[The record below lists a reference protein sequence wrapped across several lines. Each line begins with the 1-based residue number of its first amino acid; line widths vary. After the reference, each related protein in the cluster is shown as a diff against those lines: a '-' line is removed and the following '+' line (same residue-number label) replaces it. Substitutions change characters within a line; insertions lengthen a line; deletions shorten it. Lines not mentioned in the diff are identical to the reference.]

1 MEQPVIKEGTLA
13 LIDTFAYLFRSYYMS
28 AKNKPLTNDK
38 GFPTGLLTGLVGMV
52 KKFYKDRKNMPFIVF
67 ALESQTKTKRAEK
80 LGEYKQNRKDA
91 PKEMLLQI
99 PIALEWLQKM
109 GFTCVEV
116 NGFEADDVIASLA
129 TLSPYKT
136 RIYSKDKDFNQLL
149 SDKIALFDGKTEF
162 LAKDCVEKYGILPSQ
177 FTDYQGIVGDSSDNY
192 KGVKGIGSK
201 NAKELLQQLGSLE
214 KIYENLDL
222 AKNLLSPKMYQ
233 ALIQDKGSAFL
244 SKELAT
250 LERGC
255 IKEFDFLSCAF
266 PSENPLLKIKDELK
280 EYGFISTL
288 RDLENSPTPLI
299 LENTPLLD
307 SMPILENAPILDSVP
322 ILENAPILDSVPASD
337 NAPKKSRMIVLES
350 AAPLNAFLEKLKN
363 PNARVF
369 MRLVLNKEKKVL
381 ALAFLLQDQGYFL
394 PLEEAL
400 FSPFSLEFLENA
412 FSQMLQHAQIV
423 GHDLKPLLS
432 FLKAKYQ
439 VPLENIRIQDT
450 QILAFLKN
458 PEKVGFDEVLR
469 EYLKEELI
477 PHEKIKDFKAKAEKS
492 EQLNTELNALK
503 RLCEYFETG
512 GLEEGLLTLAR
523 DIETPFVK
531 VLMDMEFQGF
541 KIDAPYFKRLEQE
554 FKDELKVLER
564 QILDLIGVDFNL
576 NSPKQLGEVLYEKLG
591 LPKNKSHSTD
601 EKNLL
606 KILDKHP
613 SIALILEYR
622 ELNKLFNT
630 YTTPLLRL
638 KDKDDKIHTTFIQTG
653 TATGR
658 LSSHSPNLQNIPVR
672 SPKGLLIRKGFIASS
687 KEYCLLGVDY
697 SQIELRLLAHFSQDK
712 DLMEAFLK
720 GRDIHLETSKALFGG
735 DLAKEKRSIAKS
747 INFGL
752 VYGMG
757 SKKLSET
764 LNIPLNEA
772 KSYIEAYFK
781 RFPSIKDYLNRM
793 KEEILKTSK
802 AFTLLGR
809 YRVFDFTGANDY
821 VKGNYLREGV
831 NAIFQGSAS
840 DLLKLGMLKVSERF
854 KNNPSVR
861 LLLQVH
867 DELIFE
873 IEEKNAPELQQE
885 IQRILND
892 EVYPLRVPLETSAFV
907 ANRWNE
913 LKG

>member
-1 MEQPVIKEGTLA
+1 MEEPVIKEGTLA

-52 KKFYKDRKNMPFIVF
+52 KKFYKDKKNMPFIVF

-109 GFTCVEV
+109 GFACVEV
-116 NGFEADDVIASLA
+116 SGFEADDVIASLA

-162 LAKDCVEKYGILPSQ
+162 LVKDCVEKYGILPSQ

-201 NAKELLQQLGSLE
+201 NAKELLQRLGSLE

-233 ALIQDKGSAFL
+233 ALIQDKESAFL

-255 IKEFDFLSCAF
+255 IKEFDFSSCAF

-299 LENTPLLD
+299 LDNTPLLD
-307 SMPILENAPILDSVP
+307 NT
-322 ILENAPILDSVPASD
+322 PASD
-337 NAPKKSRMIVLES
+337 NAPKKSRMIVLENTES
-350 AAPLNAFLEKLKN
+350 LSAFLEKLKKTK
-363 PNARVF
+363 ARIF
-369 MRLVLNKEKKVL
+369 MRLALDKEKKVL
-381 ALAFLLQDQGYFL
+381 ALAFLYEDQGYFL

-400 FSPFSLEFLENA
+400 FSPFSLEFLQNA
-412 FSQMLQHAQIV
+412 FFKMLQHAQII

-439 VPLENIRIQDT
+439 VSLENIRIQDT

-458 PEKVGFDEVLR
+458 PEKVGFDEVLKQ
-469 EYLKEELI
+469 YLKEELI
-477 PHEKIKDFKAKAEKS
+477 PHEKIKDFKTKSKAGKL
-492 EQLNTELNALK
+492 EQLDRELNALK
-503 RLCEYFETG
+503 RLCEYFEKG
-512 GLEEGLLTLAR
+512 GLEEGLLALAR
-523 DIETPFVK
+523 EVETPFMK
-531 VLMDMEFQGF
+531 VLMGMEFQGF

-554 FKDELKVLER
+554 FKNELHVLER

-576 NSPKQLGEVLYEKLG
+576 NSPKQLSEILYEKLE
-591 LPKNKSHSTD
+591 LPQNKSHSTD
-601 EKNLL
+601 EKSLL

-712 DLMEAFLK
+712 DLMDAFLK
-720 GRDIHLETSKALFGG
+720 GRDIHLETSKALFGE

-821 VKGNYLREGV
+821 IKGNYLREGV

-873 IEEKNAPELQQE
+873 IEEKNALELQQE

-892 EVYPLRVPLETSAFV
+892 EVYPLRVPLETSAFM
-907 ANRWNE
+907 AKRWNE

>member
-28 AKNKPLTNDK
+28 AKTKPLTNDK

-67 ALESQTKTKRAEK
+67 ALESQTKTKRVEK

-109 GFTCVEV
+109 GFVCVEV
-116 NGFEADDVIASLA
+116 SGFEADDVIASLA

-192 KGVKGIGSK
+192 KGIKGIGSK

-214 KIYENLDL
+214 KIYNHLDL

-233 ALIQDKGSAFL
+233 ALIHDKESAFL

-250 LERGC
+250 LEREC
-255 IKEFDFLSCAF
+255 IQEFDFLSCAF

-288 RDLENSPTPLI
+288 RDLENAPMPL
-299 LENTPLLD
+299 
-307 SMPILENAPILDSVP
+307 ILENAPIL
-322 ILENAPILDSVPASD
+322 ENASVLE
-337 NAPKKSRMIVLES
+337 NAPKKSSMIILENT
-350 AAPLNAFLEKLKN
+350 APLSAFLEKLKN

-369 MRLVLNKEKKVL
+369 MRLVLDKDKKIL

-400 FSPFSLEFLENA
+400 FSPFSLEFLQNA
-412 FSQMLQHAQIV
+412 FSQMLQHACII

-458 PEKVGFDEVLR
+458 PEKVGFDEVLK

-477 PHEKIKDFKAKAEKS
+477 PHEKIKDFKTKSKAEKL
-492 EQLNTELNALK
+492 EQLDMELNALK
-503 RLCEYFETG
+503 RLCEYFEKG
-512 GLEEGLLTLAR
+512 GLEEGLLILAR
-523 DIETPFVK
+523 DIETPFMK
-531 VLMDMEFQGF
+531 VLIGMEFQGF

-554 FKDELKVLER
+554 FKNELNILEH
-564 QILDLIGVDFNL
+564 QILDSIGVDFNL

-613 SIALILEYR
+613 SIPLILEYR

-720 GRDIHLETSKALFGG
+720 GRDIHLETSKALFGE

-764 LNIPLNEA
+764 LNIPLSEA

-781 RFPSIKDYLNRM
+781 RFPSIKDYLNGMR
-793 KEEILKTSK
+793 EEILKTSK

-809 YRVFDFTGANDY
+809 YRVFDFNGVNDY
-821 VKGNYLREGV
+821 IKGNYLREGV

-873 IEEKNAPELQQE
+873 IDEKNAPELQQE

-892 EVYPLRVPLETSAFV
+892 EVYPLRVPLETSAFI
-907 ANRWNE
+907 AKRWNE

>member
-28 AKNKPLTNDK
+28 AKTKPLTNDK

-52 KKFYKDRKNMPFIVF
+52 KKFYKDKKNMPFIVF

-99 PIALEWLQKM
+99 PIALEWLKKM
-109 GFTCVEV
+109 GFTCVEMS
-116 NGFEADDVIASLA
+116 GFEADDVIASLA

-162 LAKDCVEKYGILPSQ
+162 LVKDCVEKYGILPSQ

-192 KGVKGIGSK
+192 KGIKGIGSK

-233 ALIQDKGSAFL
+233 ALIQDKESAFL

-255 IKEFDFLSCAF
+255 IKEFDFSSCAF

-299 LENTPLLD
+299 V
-307 SMPILENAPILDSVP
+307 ENAPILD
-322 ILENAPILDSVPASD
+322 NAPTLDSTPILDNTPTLDS
-337 NAPKKSRMIVLES
+337 APKKSRMIVLES
-350 AAPLNAFLEKLKN
+350 AEPLSMFLEKLEN

-369 MRLVLNKEKKVL
+369 MRLVLDKEKKIL

-400 FSPFSLEFLENA
+400 FSPFSLEFLQNA
-412 FSQMLQHAQIV
+412 FSQMLQHACII

-439 VPLENIRIQDT
+439 VSLENIRIQDT

-458 PEKVGFDEVLR
+458 PEKVGFDEALK
-469 EYLKEELI
+469 EYLKEDLVS
-477 PHEKIKDFKAKAEKS
+477 HEKIKDFKTKSKAEKS
-492 EQLNTELNALK
+492 EQLNMELNALK
-503 RLCEYFETG
+503 RLCEYFEKG

-531 VLMDMEFQGF
+531 VLMGMEFQGF

-554 FKDELKVLER
+554 FKNELNVLER

-576 NSPKQLGEVLYEKLG
+576 NSPKQLGEILYDKLG

-613 SIALILEYR
+613 SIPLILEYR

-720 GRDIHLETSKALFGG
+720 GRDIHLETSKALFGE

-764 LNIPLNEA
+764 LNIPLSEA

-781 RFPSIKDYLNRM
+781 RFPSIKDYLNGMR
-793 KEEILKTSK
+793 EEILKTSK

-809 YRVFDFTGANDY
+809 YRVFDFNGVNDY
-821 VKGNYLREGV
+821 IKGNYLREGV

-873 IEEKNAPELQQE
+873 IEEKNAPELQRE

-892 EVYPLRVPLETSAFV
+892 EVYPLRVPLETSAFI
-907 ANRWNE
+907 AKRWNE

>member
-1 MEQPVIKEGTLA
+1 MEEPVIKEGTLA
-13 LIDTFAYLFRSYYMS
+13 LIDTFAYLFRSYYMG

-52 KKFYKDRKNMPFIVF
+52 KKFYKDKKNMPFIVF

-116 NGFEADDVIASLA
+116 SGFEADDVIASLA

-201 NAKELLQQLGSLE
+201 NAKELLQRLGSLE

-255 IKEFDFLSCAF
+255 IKEFDFSSCAF

-288 RDLENSPTPLI
+288 RDLENPPTPLI
-299 LENTPLLD
+299 LDNAPLLENT
-307 SMPILENAPILDSVP
+307 
-322 ILENAPILDSVPASD
+322 PASD
-337 NAPKKSRMIVLES
+337 NAPKKSRMIVLENTE
-350 AAPLNAFLEKLKN
+350 PLSAFLEKLKKT
-363 PNARVF
+363 NARIF
-369 MRLVLNKEKKVL
+369 MRLVLDKEKKVL
-381 ALAFLLQDQGYFL
+381 ALAFLYEDQGYFL

-400 FSPFSLEFLENA
+400 FSPFSLEFLQNA
-412 FSQMLQHAQIV
+412 FFKMLQHAQII

-439 VPLENIRIQDT
+439 VSLENIRIQDT

-458 PEKVGFDEVLR
+458 PEKVGFDEVLKQ
-469 EYLKEELI
+469 YLKEEWI
-477 PHEKIKDFKAKAEKS
+477 PHEKIKDFKTKSKAGKL
-492 EQLNTELNALK
+492 EQLDRELNALK
-503 RLCEYFETG
+503 RLCEYFEKG
-512 GLEEGLLTLAR
+512 GLEEGLLALAR
-523 DIETPFVK
+523 EVETPFVK
-531 VLMDMEFQGF
+531 VLMGMEFQGF

-554 FKDELKVLER
+554 FKNELHVLER
-564 QILDLIGVDFNL
+564 QILELIGVDFNL
-576 NSPKQLGEVLYEKLG
+576 NSPKQLSEILYEKLE
-591 LPKNKSHSTD
+591 LPKNKSRSTD
-601 EKNLL
+601 EKSLL

-712 DLMEAFLK
+712 DLMDAFLK
-720 GRDIHLETSKALFGG
+720 GRDIHLETSKALFGE

-821 VKGNYLREGV
+821 IKGNYLREGV

-873 IEEKNAPELQQE
+873 IEEKNALELQQE

-892 EVYPLRVPLETSAFV
+892 EVYPLRVPLETSAFI
-907 ANRWNE
+907 AKRWNE

>member
-1 MEQPVIKEGTLA
+1 MEQPVIKERTLA

-52 KKFYKDRKNMPFIVF
+52 KKFYKDKKNMPFIVF
-67 ALESQTKTKRAEK
+67 ALESQTKTKRSEK

-91 PKEMLLQI
+91 PREMLLQI

-109 GFTCVEV
+109 GFTCVGV
-116 NGFEADDVIASLA
+116 GGFEADDVIASLA

-162 LAKDCVEKYGILPSQ
+162 LAKDCVKKYGILPSQ

-233 ALIQDKGSAFL
+233 ALIQDKESAFL

-255 IKEFDFLSCAF
+255 IQEFDFLSCAF

-299 LENTPLLD
+299 SENTPVLD
-307 SMPILENAPILDSVP
+307 NTPIL
-322 ILENAPILDSVPASD
+322 D
-337 NAPKKSRMIVLES
+337 NAPKKSRLIVLENT
-350 AAPLNAFLEKLKN
+350 APLSAFLERLKN
-363 PNARVF
+363 SDARIFV
-369 MRLVLNKEKKVL
+369 RLVLDKEKKVL
-381 ALAFLLQDQGYFL
+381 ALAFLYEDQGYFL
-394 PLEEAL
+394 PLEEML
-400 FSPFSLEFLENA
+400 FSPFSSEFLQNA
-412 FSQMLQHAQIV
+412 FSQMLQHACII

-439 VPLENIRIQDT
+439 VSLENIRIQDT

-458 PEKVGFDEVLR
+458 PEKVGFDEVLK

-477 PHEKIKDFKAKAEKS
+477 PHEKIKDFKTKSKAGKS
-492 EQLNTELNALK
+492 EQLDRELNALK
-503 RLCEYFETG
+503 RLCEYFEKG
-512 GLEEGLLTLAR
+512 GLEEGLLILAR
-523 DIETPFVK
+523 EIETPFVK
-531 VLMDMEFQGF
+531 VLIDMEFQGF

-554 FKDELKVLER
+554 FKNELHVLER

-576 NSPKQLGEVLYEKLG
+576 NSPKQLSEILYEKLE

-601 EKNLL
+601 EKSLL

-687 KEYCLLGVDY
+687 EEYCLLGVDY

-712 DLMEAFLK
+712 GLMDAFLNAQ
-720 GRDIHLETSKALFGG
+720 DIHLETSKALFGEE
-735 DLAKEKRSIAKS
+735 LAKEKRSIAKS

-781 RFPSIKDYLNRM
+781 RFPSIKDYLNSMR
-793 KEEILKTSK
+793 EEILKTSK

-809 YRVFDFTGANDY
+809 YRVFDFTGVNDY

-873 IEEKNAPELQQE
+873 IEEKNALELQRE

-892 EVYPLRVPLETSAFV
+892 EVYPLRVPLETSAFI
-907 ANRWNE
+907 AKRWNE

>member
-1 MEQPVIKEGTLA
+1 MEQPITKEGTLA

-28 AKNKPLTNDK
+28 AKTKPLTNDK

-52 KKFYKDRKNMPFIVF
+52 KKFYKDKKNMPFIVF

-109 GFTCVEV
+109 GFTCVEIS
-116 NGFEADDVIASLA
+116 GFEADDVIASLA

-192 KGVKGIGSK
+192 KGIKGIGSK

-233 ALIQDKGSAFL
+233 ALIQDKESAFL

-255 IKEFDFLSCAF
+255 IKEFDFSSCAF

-299 LENTPLLD
+299 VENTPILDNAPTLD
-307 SMPILENAPILDSVP
+307 SAPALE
-322 ILENAPILDSVPASD
+322 
-337 NAPKKSRMIVLES
+337 NAPKKSRMIVLENTV
-350 AAPLNAFLEKLKN
+350 PLSAFLEKLKN

-369 MRLVLNKEKKVL
+369 MRLVLDKDKKIL

-400 FSPFSLEFLENA
+400 FSPFSLEFLQNA
-412 FSQMLQHAQIV
+412 FSQILQHACII

-439 VPLENIRIQDT
+439 VSLENIHIQDT

-458 PEKVGFDEVLR
+458 PEKVGFDEVLK
-469 EYLKEELI
+469 EYLKEDLI
-477 PHEKIKDFKAKAEKS
+477 PHEKIKDFKTKAEKL

-503 RLCEYFETG
+503 RLCEYFEKG

-523 DIETPFVK
+523 DIETPFMK
-531 VLMDMEFQGF
+531 VLMGMEFQGF

-554 FKDELKVLER
+554 FKNELNVLER

-576 NSPKQLGEVLYEKLG
+576 NSPKQLSEVLYEKLG

-613 SIALILEYR
+613 SIPLILEYR

-764 LNIPLNEA
+764 LNIPLSEA

-781 RFPSIKDYLNRM
+781 RFPSIKDYLNGMR
-793 KEEILKTSK
+793 EEILKTSK

-809 YRVFDFTGANDY
+809 YRVFDFNGVNDY

-892 EVYPLRVPLETSAFV
+892 EVYPLRVPLETSAFI
-907 ANRWNE
+907 AKRWNE

>member
-1 MEQPVIKEGTLA
+1 MEEPVIKEGTLA

-52 KKFYKDRKNMPFIVF
+52 KKFYKDKKNMPFIVF

-116 NGFEADDVIASLA
+116 SGFEADDVIASLA

-201 NAKELLQQLGSLE
+201 NAKELLQRLGSLE

-233 ALIQDKGSAFL
+233 ALIQDKESAFL

-250 LERGC
+250 LEREC
-255 IKEFDFLSCAF
+255 IKEFDFSSCAF

-307 SMPILENAPILDSVP
+307 NTLALDS
-322 ILENAPILDSVPASD
+322 
-337 NAPKKSRMIVLES
+337 APKKSCMIVLENT
-350 AAPLNAFLEKLKN
+350 APLSAFLERLKKT
-363 PNARVF
+363 NARIF
-369 MRLVLNKEKKVL
+369 ARLVLDKEKKVL
-381 ALAFLLQDQGYFL
+381 ALAFLLEDQGYFL
-394 PLEEAL
+394 SLEEAL
-400 FSPFSLEFLENA
+400 FSPFSLEFLQNA
-412 FSQMLQHAQIV
+412 FSHMLQHACII

-439 VPLENIRIQDT
+439 VSLENIRIQDT

-458 PEKVGFDEVLR
+458 PEKVGFDEVLK
-469 EYLKEELI
+469 EYLKEEWN
-477 PHEKIKDFKAKAEKS
+477 PHEKIKDFKTKSKAGKL
-492 EQLNTELNALK
+492 EQLDMELNALK
-503 RLCEYFETG
+503 RLCEYFEKG
-512 GLEEGLLTLAR
+512 GLEEGLLALAR
-523 DIETPFVK
+523 EVETPFMK
-531 VLMDMEFQGF
+531 VLMGMEFQGF

-554 FKDELKVLER
+554 FKNELHVLEC
-564 QILDLIGVDFNL
+564 QILELIGVDFNL
-576 NSPKQLGEVLYEKLG
+576 NSPKQLSEVLYEKLE

-601 EKNLL
+601 EKSLL

-712 DLMEAFLK
+712 DLIDAFLK
-720 GRDIHLETSKALFGG
+720 GRDIHLETSKALFGE

-821 VKGNYLREGV
+821 IKGNYLREGV

-873 IEEKNAPELQQE
+873 IEEKNALELQQE

-892 EVYPLRVPLETSAFV
+892 EVYPLRVPLETSAFM
-907 ANRWNE
+907 AKRWNE

>member
-1 MEQPVIKEGTLA
+1 MEEPVIKEGTLA

-116 NGFEADDVIASLA
+116 SGFEADDVIASLA

-201 NAKELLQQLGSLE
+201 NAKELLQRLGSLE

-255 IKEFDFLSCAF
+255 IKEFDFSSCAF

-288 RDLENSPTPLI
+288 RDLEDSPTPLI
-299 LENTPLLD
+299 LDNAPLLENTPLLD
-307 SMPILENAPILDSVP
+307 
-322 ILENAPILDSVPASD
+322 
-337 NAPKKSRMIVLES
+337 NAPKKSRLIVLENT
-350 AAPLNAFLEKLKN
+350 APLSAFLGKLKKT
-363 PNARVF
+363 NARIF
-369 MRLVLNKEKKVL
+369 MRLVLDKEKKVL
-381 ALAFLLQDQGYFL
+381 ALAFLLEDQGYFL

-400 FSPFSLEFLENA
+400 FSPFSLEFLQNA
-412 FSQMLQHAQIV
+412 FFKMLQHAQII

-439 VPLENIRIQDT
+439 VSLENIRIQDT

-458 PEKVGFDEVLR
+458 PEKVGFDEVLKQ
-469 EYLKEELI
+469 YLKEEWI
-477 PHEKIKDFKAKAEKS
+477 PHEKIKDFKTKSKAGKL
-492 EQLNTELNALK
+492 EQLDRELNALK
-503 RLCEYFETG
+503 RLCEYFEKG
-512 GLEEGLLTLAR
+512 GLEEGLLALAR
-523 DIETPFVK
+523 EVETPFMK
-531 VLMDMEFQGF
+531 VLMGMEFQGF
-541 KIDAPYFKRLEQE
+541 KIDAPYFKQLEQE
-554 FKDELKVLER
+554 FKNELHVLER
-564 QILDLIGVDFNL
+564 QILELIGADFNL
-576 NSPKQLGEVLYEKLG
+576 NSPKQLSEILYEKLE

-601 EKNLL
+601 EKSLL

-712 DLMEAFLK
+712 DLIDAFLK
-720 GRDIHLETSKALFGG
+720 GRDIHLETSKALFGE

-821 VKGNYLREGV
+821 IKGNYLREGV

-854 KNNPSVR
+854 KNNLSVR

-873 IEEKNAPELQQE
+873 IEEKNALELQQE

-892 EVYPLRVPLETSAFV
+892 EVYPLRVPLETSAFM
-907 ANRWNE
+907 AKRWNE

>member
-1 MEQPVIKEGTLA
+1 MEQPVIREGTLA

-28 AKNKPLTNDK
+28 TKNKPLTNDK

-52 KKFYKDRKNMPFIVF
+52 KKFYKDKKNMPFIVF

-116 NGFEADDVIASLA
+116 SGFEADDVIASLA

-201 NAKELLQQLGSLE
+201 NAKELLQRLGSLE

-233 ALIQDKGSAFL
+233 ALIQDKESAFL

-250 LERGC
+250 LEREC

-299 LENTPLLD
+299 LDNTPALENT
-307 SMPILENAPILDSVP
+307 
-322 ILENAPILDSVPASD
+322 PASD
-337 NAPKKSRMIVLES
+337 NAPKKSRMIVLENTE
-350 AAPLNAFLEKLKN
+350 PLSAFLEKLKKT
-363 PNARVF
+363 NARIF
-369 MRLVLNKEKKVL
+369 ARLVLDKEKKVL
-381 ALAFLLQDQGYFL
+381 ALAFLLEDQGYFL

-400 FSPFSLEFLENA
+400 FSPFSLEFLQNA
-412 FSQMLQHAQIV
+412 FFKMLQHACII

-439 VPLENIRIQDT
+439 VSLENIRIQDT

-458 PEKVGFDEVLR
+458 PEKVGFDEVLKA
-469 EYLKEELI
+469 YLKEEWI
-477 PHEKIKDFKAKAEKS
+477 PHEKIKDFKTKSKAGKL
-492 EQLNTELNALK
+492 EQLDMELNALK
-503 RLCEYFETG
+503 RLCEYFEKG
-512 GLEEGLLTLAR
+512 GLEEGLLALAR
-523 DIETPFVK
+523 EVEVPFVK
-531 VLMDMEFQGF
+531 VLMGMEFQGF

-554 FKDELKVLER
+554 FKNELHVLER
-564 QILDLIGVDFNL
+564 QILDLIGADFNL
-576 NSPKQLGEVLYEKLG
+576 NSPKQLSEILYEKLG
-591 LPKNKSHSTD
+591 LPQNKSHSTD
-601 EKNLL
+601 EKSLL

-712 DLMEAFLK
+712 DLMDAFLK

-735 DLAKEKRSIAKS
+735 DLDKEKRSIAKS

-821 VKGNYLREGV
+821 IKGNYLREGV
-831 NAIFQGSAS
+831 NAIFQGSVS

-873 IEEKNAPELQQE
+873 IEEKNALELQQE

-892 EVYPLRVPLETSAFV
+892 EVYPLRVPLETSAFI
-907 ANRWNE
+907 AKRWNE

>member
-1 MEQPVIKEGTLA
+1 MEEPVIKEGTLA

-52 KKFYKDRKNMPFIVF
+52 KKFYKDKKNMPFIVF

-116 NGFEADDVIASLA
+116 SGFEADDVIASLA

-162 LAKDCVEKYGILPSQ
+162 LAKDCVKKYGILPSQ

-201 NAKELLQQLGSLE
+201 NAKELLQRLGSLE

-255 IKEFDFLSCAF
+255 IKEFDFSSCTF

-307 SMPILENAPILDSVP
+307 NTPALE
-322 ILENAPILDSVPASD
+322 
-337 NAPKKSRMIVLES
+337 NAPKKSRMIVLENPE
-350 AAPLNAFLEKLKN
+350 PLSAFLEKLKKT
-363 PNARVF
+363 NARIF
-369 MRLVLNKEKKVL
+369 MRLVLDKEKKVL
-381 ALAFLLQDQGYFL
+381 ALAFLYEDQGYFL

-400 FSPFSLEFLENA
+400 FSPFSLEFLQNA
-412 FSQMLQHAQIV
+412 FFKMLQHAQII

-439 VPLENIRIQDT
+439 VSLENIRIQDT

-458 PEKVGFDEVLR
+458 PEKVGFDEILK

-477 PHEKIKDFKAKAEKS
+477 PHEKIKDFKTKSKAGKL
-492 EQLNTELNALK
+492 EQLDMELNALK
-503 RLCEYFETG
+503 RLCEYFEKG
-512 GLEEGLLTLAR
+512 GLEEGLLALAR
-523 DIETPFVK
+523 EVETPFMK
-531 VLMDMEFQGF
+531 VLMGMEFQGF

-554 FKDELKVLER
+554 FKNELHVLER
-564 QILDLIGVDFNL
+564 QILELIGVDFNL
-576 NSPKQLGEVLYEKLG
+576 NSPKQLSEILYEKLE

-601 EKNLL
+601 EKSLL

-672 SPKGLLIRKGFIASS
+672 SPKGLLIRKGFISSS

-712 DLMEAFLK
+712 DLMDAFLK
-720 GRDIHLETSKALFGG
+720 GRDIHLETSKALFGE

-821 VKGNYLREGV
+821 IKGNYLREGV

-873 IEEKNAPELQQE
+873 IEEKNALELQQE

-892 EVYPLRVPLETSAFV
+892 EVYPLRVPLETSAFI
-907 ANRWNE
+907 AKRWNE

>member
-1 MEQPVIKEGTLA
+1 MEQPVIREGTLA

-52 KKFYKDRKNMPFIVF
+52 KKFYKDKKNMPFIVF

-109 GFTCVEV
+109 GFVCVEV
-116 NGFEADDVIASLA
+116 SGFEADDVIASLA

-222 AKNLLSPKMYQ
+222 AKNLLSSKMYQ
-233 ALIQDKGSAFL
+233 ALIQDKESAFL

-255 IKEFDFLSCAF
+255 IKEFDFSSCAF

-299 LENTPLLD
+299 LDNTPLL
-307 SMPILENAPILDSVP
+307 ENT
-322 ILENAPILDSVPASD
+322 PASE
-337 NAPKKSRMIVLES
+337 NAPKKSRLIVLENTES
-350 AAPLNAFLEKLKN
+350 LSAFLEKLEKT
-363 PNARVF
+363 NARIF
-369 MRLVLNKEKKVL
+369 MRLVLDKEKKVL
-381 ALAFLLQDQGYFL
+381 ALAFLLEDQGYFL

-400 FSPFSLEFLENA
+400 FSPFSLEFLQNA
-412 FSQMLQHAQIV
+412 FSQMLQHAQII

-439 VPLENIRIQDT
+439 VSLENIRIQDT

-458 PEKVGFDEVLR
+458 PEKVGFDEVLK
-469 EYLKEELI
+469 EYLKEEWIL
-477 PHEKIKDFKAKAEKS
+477 HEKIKDFKTKSKAEKL
-492 EQLNTELNALK
+492 EQLDRELNALK
-503 RLCEYFETG
+503 RLCEYFEKG
-512 GLEEGLLTLAR
+512 GLEEGLLALAR
-523 DIETPFVK
+523 EVETPFMK
-531 VLMDMEFQGF
+531 VLMGMEFQGF

-554 FKDELKVLER
+554 FKNELHVLER
-564 QILDLIGVDFNL
+564 QILDLIGADFNL
-576 NSPKQLGEVLYEKLG
+576 NSPKQLGEVLYEKLE

-613 SIALILEYR
+613 SIPLILEYR

-672 SPKGLLIRKGFIASS
+672 SPKGLLIRKGFISSS

-720 GRDIHLETSKALFGG
+720 GRDIHLETSKALFGE

-809 YRVFDFTGANDY
+809 YRVFDFTGVNDY

-873 IEEKNAPELQQE
+873 IEEKNALELQQE

-892 EVYPLRVPLETSAFV
+892 EVYPLRVPLETSAFM
-907 ANRWNE
+907 AKRWNE

>member
-1 MEQPVIKEGTLA
+1 MMEQPIVKEGTLA

-28 AKNKPLTNDK
+28 AKNKPLTNVK

-116 NGFEADDVIASLA
+116 NGFEADDIIASLA

-162 LAKDCVEKYGILPSQ
+162 LVKDCVEKYGILPSQ

-201 NAKELLQQLGSLE
+201 NAKELLQRLGSLE
-214 KIYENLDL
+214 NIYENLDL
-222 AKNLLSPKMYQ
+222 VKNLLSPKMYQ
-233 ALIQDKGSAFL
+233 ALIHDKASAFL

-250 LERGC
+250 LQRGC

-299 LENTPLLD
+299 LD
-307 SMPILENAPILDSVP
+307 NAPALD
-322 ILENAPILDSVPASD
+322 NASALDNAPASD
-337 NAPKKSRMIVLES
+337 NAPTKSRMIVLES
-350 AAPLNAFLEKLKN
+350 AEPLSMFLEKLKN

-369 MRLVLNKEKKVL
+369 MRLVLDKEKKVL

-477 PHEKIKDFKAKAEKS
+477 PHEKIKDFKIKAEKLELLS
-492 EQLNTELNALK
+492 VELNALK
-503 RLCEYFETG
+503 RLCEYFEKG
-512 GLEEGLLTLAR
+512 GLEENLLALAR
-523 DIETPFVK
+523 EIETPFVK
-531 VLMDMEFQGF
+531 VLMGMEFQGF

-554 FKDELKVLER
+554 FKNELNILEC

-576 NSPKQLGEVLYEKLG
+576 NSPKQLGEILYEKLG

-764 LNIPLNEA
+764 LNIPLSEA

-809 YRVFDFTGANDY
+809 YRVFDFNGVNDY
-821 VKGNYLREGV
+821 IKGNYLREGV

>member
-1 MEQPVIKEGTLA
+1 MEEPVIKEGTLA
-13 LIDTFAYLFRSYYMS
+13 LIDTFAYLFRSYFMS

-80 LGEYKQNRKDA
+80 LGEYKKNRKDA

-109 GFTCVEV
+109 GFVCVEV
-116 NGFEADDVIASLA
+116 SGFEADDVIASLA

-201 NAKELLQQLGSLE
+201 NAKELLQRLGSLE

-222 AKNLLSPKMYQ
+222 AKNLLGPKMYQ

-255 IKEFDFLSCAF
+255 IKEFDFSSCAF

-299 LENTPLLD
+299 LDNTPLL
-307 SMPILENAPILDSVP
+307 ENA
-322 ILENAPILDSVPASD
+322 PASD
-337 NAPKKSRMIVLES
+337 NAPKKSRMIVLEDPV
-350 AAPLNAFLEKLKN
+350 PLSTFLEKLKN
-363 PNARVF
+363 SKARIF
-369 MRLVLNKEKKVL
+369 MRLVLDKEKKVL
-381 ALAFLLQDQGYFL
+381 VLAFLYEDQGYFL

-400 FSPFSLEFLENA
+400 FSPFSLEFLQNA
-412 FSQMLQHAQIV
+412 FFKMLQHAQII

-439 VPLENIRIQDT
+439 VSLENIRIQDT

-458 PEKVGFDEVLR
+458 PEKVGFDEVLKQ
-469 EYLKEELI
+469 YLKEEWI
-477 PHEKIKDFKAKAEKS
+477 PHEKIKDFKTKSKVEKL
-492 EQLNTELNALK
+492 EQLDRELHALK
-503 RLCEYFETG
+503 RLCEYFEKG
-512 GLEEGLLTLAR
+512 GLEEGLLALAR
-523 DIETPFVK
+523 EVETPFMK
-531 VLMDMEFQGF
+531 VLMGMEFQGF

-554 FKDELKVLER
+554 FKNELHVLER

-576 NSPKQLGEVLYEKLG
+576 NSPKQLSEILYEKLE
-591 LPKNKSHSTD
+591 LPQNKSHSTD

-712 DLMEAFLK
+712 DLMDAFLK
-720 GRDIHLETSKALFGG
+720 GRDIHLETSKALFGE

-781 RFPSIKDYLNRM
+781 QFPSIKDYLNRM

-809 YRVFDFTGANDY
+809 YRVFDFAGANDY
-821 VKGNYLREGV
+821 IKGNYLREGV

-892 EVYPLRVPLETSAFV
+892 EVYPLRVPLETSAFM
-907 ANRWNE
+907 AKRWNE

>member
-1 MEQPVIKEGTLA
+1 MEQPVVKEGTLA

-201 NAKELLQQLGSLE
+201 NAKELLQRLGSLE

-233 ALIQDKGSAFL
+233 ALIQDKESAFL

-288 RDLENSPTPLI
+288 RDLENSPKPLI
-299 LENTPLLD
+299 LDNTPT
-307 SMPILENAPILDSVP
+307 LENAP
-322 ILENAPILDSVPASD
+322 ASDNTPTLD
-337 NAPKKSRMIVLES
+337 NAPKKSRLIVFENTE
-350 AAPLNAFLEKLKN
+350 PLSAFLEKLKN
-363 PNARVF
+363 SNARIF
-369 MRLVLNKEKKVL
+369 MRLVLDKEKKVL
-381 ALAFLLQDQGYFL
+381 ALAFLYENQGYFL

-400 FSPFSLEFLENA
+400 FSPFSLEFLQNA

-439 VPLENIRIQDT
+439 VTLENIRIQDT

-458 PEKVGFDEVLR
+458 PEKVGFDEVLK

-477 PHEKIKDFKAKAEKS
+477 PHEKIKDFKTKAEKL
-492 EQLNTELNALK
+492 EQLDRELHALK
-503 RLCEYFETG
+503 RLCEYFEKG
-512 GLEEGLLTLAR
+512 GLEEGLLALAR
-523 DIETPFVK
+523 EVETPFVK
-531 VLMDMEFQGF
+531 VLIGMEFQGF
-541 KIDAPYFKRLEQE
+541 KIDAPYFKHLEQE
-554 FKDELKVLER
+554 FKNELHVLER
-564 QILDLIGVDFNL
+564 QILELIGVDFNL
-576 NSPKQLGEVLYEKLG
+576 NSPKQLSEILYEKLE
-591 LPKNKSHSTD
+591 LPKNKSRSTD

-809 YRVFDFTGANDY
+809 YRVFDFNGVNDY
-821 VKGNYLREGV
+821 IKGNYLREGV

-873 IEEKNAPELQQE
+873 IEEKNALELQQE

>member
-109 GFTCVEV
+109 GFTCVEIS
-116 NGFEADDVIASLA
+116 GFEADDVIASLA

-233 ALIQDKGSAFL
+233 ALIQDKASAFL

-255 IKEFDFLSCAF
+255 IKEFDFSSCAF
-266 PSENPLLKIKDELK
+266 PSENPLLRIKDELK

-299 LENTPLLD
+299 LD
-307 SMPILENAPILDSVP
+307 SASALENAPIL
-322 ILENAPILDSVPASD
+322 D

-350 AAPLNAFLEKLKN
+350 AALFSAFLEKLEKT
-363 PNARVF
+363 NARVF
-369 MRLVLNKEKKVL
+369 ARLVLNKEKKVL
-381 ALAFLLQDQGYFL
+381 ALAFLLEDQGYFL

-400 FSPFSLEFLENA
+400 FSPFSLEFLQNA
-412 FSQMLQHAQIV
+412 FSQMLQHAQII

-458 PEKVGFDEVLR
+458 PEKVGFDEVLK
-469 EYLKEELI
+469 EYLKEELV
-477 PHEKIKDFKAKAEKS
+477 PHEKIKDFKTKAEKLELLS
-492 EQLNTELNALK
+492 VELNALK
-503 RLCEYFETG
+503 RLCEYFEKG
-512 GLEEGLLTLAR
+512 GLEEGLLALAR
-523 DIETPFVK
+523 EVETPFMK
-531 VLMDMEFQGF
+531 VLMGMEFQGF

-554 FKDELKVLER
+554 FKNELHVLER

-576 NSPKQLGEVLYEKLG
+576 NSPKQLSEVLYEKLE

-658 LSSHSPNLQNIPVR
+658 LSSHLPNLQNIPVR

-720 GRDIHLETSKALFGG
+720 GRDIHLETSKALFGE

-764 LNIPLNEA
+764 LNISLNEA

>member
-1 MEQPVIKEGTLA
+1 
-13 LIDTFAYLFRSYYMS
+13 
-28 AKNKPLTNDK
+28 
-38 GFPTGLLTGLVGMV
+38 
-52 KKFYKDRKNMPFIVF
+52 MPFIVF

-109 GFTCVEV
+109 GFTCVEIS
-116 NGFEADDVIASLA
+116 GFEADDVIASLA

-136 RIYSKDKDFNQLL
+136 HIYSKDKDFNQLL

-192 KGVKGIGSK
+192 KGIKGIGSK
-201 NAKELLQQLGSLE
+201 NAKELLQRLGSLE

-222 AKNLLSPKMYQ
+222 VKNLLSPKMYQ
-233 ALIQDKGSAFL
+233 ALIHDKESAFL

-255 IKEFDFLSCAF
+255 IQEFDFLSCTF

-280 EYGFISTL
+280 EYGFTSTL

-299 LENTPLLD
+299 LD
-307 SMPILENAPILDSVP
+307 NAPILDSVP
-322 ILENAPILDSVPASD
+322 ILD
-337 NAPKKSRMIVLES
+337 NAPKKSCMIVLES
-350 AAPLNAFLEKLKN
+350 AVLLSAFLEKLEKT
-363 PNARVF
+363 NARVF
-369 MRLVLNKEKKVL
+369 VRLVLNKEKKVL

-400 FSPFSLEFLENA
+400 FSPFSLEFLQNA
-412 FSQMLQHAQIV
+412 FSQMLQHAQII

-439 VPLENIRIQDT
+439 VSLENIRIQDT

-458 PEKVGFDEVLR
+458 PEKVGFDEVLK
-469 EYLKEELI
+469 EYLKEELV
-477 PHEKIKDFKAKAEKS
+477 PHEKIKDFKTTSKAEKL
-492 EQLNTELNALK
+492 EQLDMELNALK
-503 RLCEYFETG
+503 RLCEYFEKG
-512 GLEEGLLTLAR
+512 GLEENLLALAR
-523 DIETPFVK
+523 DIETPFMK
-531 VLMDMEFQGF
+531 VLMGMEFQGF

-554 FKDELKVLER
+554 FKNELNVLER

-613 SIALILEYR
+613 SIPLILEYR

-809 YRVFDFTGANDY
+809 YRVFDFNGVNDY

-913 LKG
+913 LKR

>member
-109 GFTCVEV
+109 GFVCVEV
-116 NGFEADDVIASLA
+116 NGFEADDVIATLA

-201 NAKELLQQLGSLE
+201 NAKELLQRLGSLE

-299 LENTPLLD
+299 LDNAPLLD
-307 SMPILENAPILDSVP
+307 STPTL
-322 ILENAPILDSVPASD
+322 D
-337 NAPKKSRMIVLES
+337 NAPKKSHMIVLES
-350 AAPLNAFLEKLKN
+350 AAPLSAFLEKLKN
-363 PNARVF
+363 PNARIF
-369 MRLVLNKEKKVL
+369 ARLVLDKEKKVL
-381 ALAFLLQDQGYFL
+381 ALAFLYEDQGYFL

-400 FSPFSLEFLENA
+400 FSPFSVEFLQNA
-412 FSQMLQHAQIV
+412 FSQMLQHAQII

-458 PEKVGFDEVLR
+458 PEKVGFDEVLK

-477 PHEKIKDFKAKAEKS
+477 PHEKIKDFKTKAEKLELLS
-492 EQLNTELNALK
+492 VELNALK
-503 RLCEYFETG
+503 RLCEYFEKG
-512 GLEEGLLTLAR
+512 GLEENLLSLAKEV
-523 DIETPFVK
+523 ETPFVK
-531 VLMDMEFQGF
+531 VLMGMEFQGF

-554 FKDELKVLER
+554 FKNELHVLER
-564 QILDLIGVDFNL
+564 QILELIGVDFNL
-576 NSPKQLGEVLYEKLG
+576 NSPKQLGEILYEKLK
-591 LPKNKSHSTD
+591 LPQNKSRSTD
-601 EKNLL
+601 EKSLL

-873 IEEKNAPELQQE
+873 IEEKNALELQQE

-907 ANRWNE
+907 AKRWNE
-913 LKG
+913 LKD

>member
-1 MEQPVIKEGTLA
+1 MEEPVIKEGTLA

-52 KKFYKDRKNMPFIVF
+52 KKFYKDKKNMPFIVF
-67 ALESQTKTKRAEK
+67 ALESQIKTKRTEK

-116 NGFEADDVIASLA
+116 SGFEADDVIASLA

-214 KIYENLDL
+214 NIYENLDL

-233 ALIQDKGSAFL
+233 ALIQDKESAFL

-299 LENTPLLD
+299 LDNTPLLD
-307 SMPILENAPILDSVP
+307 NT
-322 ILENAPILDSVPASD
+322 PASE
-337 NAPKKSRMIVLES
+337 NAPKKSRMIVLENT
-350 AAPLNAFLEKLKN
+350 APLSAFLEKLKKT
-363 PNARVF
+363 NARIF
-369 MRLVLNKEKKVL
+369 MRLVLDKEKKVL

-400 FSPFSLEFLENA
+400 FSPFSSEFLQNA
-412 FSQMLQHAQIV
+412 FSQMLQHAQII

-439 VPLENIRIQDT
+439 VSLENIRIQDT

-469 EYLKEELI
+469 EYLKEDLI
-477 PHEKIKDFKAKAEKS
+477 PHEKIKDFKTKSKAGKL
-492 EQLNTELNALK
+492 EQLDRELNALK
-503 RLCEYFETG
+503 RLCEYFEKG
-512 GLEEGLLTLAR
+512 GLEENLLALAR
-523 DIETPFVK
+523 EVETPFVK
-531 VLMDMEFQGF
+531 VLMGMEFQGF

-554 FKDELKVLER
+554 FKNELHVLER

-576 NSPKQLGEVLYEKLG
+576 NSPKQLSEILYEKLE

-601 EKNLL
+601 EKSLL

-712 DLMEAFLK
+712 DLMDAFLK
-720 GRDIHLETSKALFGG
+720 GRDIHLETSKALFGE

-809 YRVFDFTGANDY
+809 YRVFDFTGVNDY
-821 VKGNYLREGV
+821 IKGNYLREGV

-873 IEEKNAPELQQE
+873 IEEKNALELQQE

-892 EVYPLRVPLETSAFV
+892 EVYPLRVPLETSAFM
-907 ANRWNE
+907 AKRWNE

>member
-1 MEQPVIKEGTLA
+1 MEKPVTKEGTLA

-192 KGVKGIGSK
+192 KGIKGIGSK
-201 NAKELLQQLGSLE
+201 NAKELLQRLGSLE

-299 LENTPLLD
+299 LDNTPA
-307 SMPILENAPILDSVP
+307 LENAS
-322 ILENAPILDSVPASD
+322 ASD
-337 NAPKKSRMIVLES
+337 NTPKKSRMIVLEN
-350 AAPLNAFLEKLKN
+350 AAPLSAFLEKLEKT
-363 PNARVF
+363 NARIF
-369 MRLVLNKEKKVL
+369 ARLVLNKEKKVL
-381 ALAFLLQDQGYFL
+381 ALAFLYEDQGYFL

-400 FSPFSLEFLENA
+400 FSPFSLEFLQNA
-412 FSQMLQHAQIV
+412 FSQMLQHAQII

-458 PEKVGFDEVLR
+458 PEKVGFDEVLK

-477 PHEKIKDFKAKAEKS
+477 PHEKIKDFKTKSKTEKL
-492 EQLNTELNALK
+492 EQLDMELNALK
-503 RLCEYFETG
+503 RLCEYFEKG
-512 GLEEGLLTLAR
+512 GLEEGLLALAR
-523 DIETPFVK
+523 EVETPFVK
-531 VLMDMEFQGF
+531 VLMGMEFQGF

-554 FKDELKVLER
+554 FKNELHVLER

-576 NSPKQLGEVLYEKLG
+576 NSPKQLSEVLYEKLE

-720 GRDIHLETSKALFGG
+720 GQDIHLETSKALFGE

-809 YRVFDFTGANDY
+809 YRVFDFTGVNDY
-821 VKGNYLREGV
+821 IKGNYLREGV

-873 IEEKNAPELQQE
+873 IEEKNALELQQE

-907 ANRWNE
+907 AKRWNE
-913 LKG
+913 LKD

>member
-1 MEQPVIKEGTLA
+1 MEEPVIKEGTLA

-52 KKFYKDRKNMPFIVF
+52 KKFYKDKKNMPFIVF

-109 GFTCVEV
+109 GFVCVEV
-116 NGFEADDVIASLA
+116 SGFEADDVIASLA

-162 LAKDCVEKYGILPSQ
+162 LVKDCVEKYGILPSQ

-201 NAKELLQQLGSLE
+201 NAKELLQRLGSLE

-233 ALIQDKGSAFL
+233 ALIQDKESAFL

-255 IKEFDFLSCAF
+255 IKEFDFSSCAF

-299 LENTPLLD
+299 LDNMPL
-307 SMPILENAPILDSVP
+307 LENA
-322 ILENAPILDSVPASD
+322 PASD
-337 NAPKKSRMIVLES
+337 NAPKKSHMIVLENTES
-350 AAPLNAFLEKLKN
+350 LSAFLEKLKKT
-363 PNARVF
+363 NARIFV
-369 MRLVLNKEKKVL
+369 RLALDKEKKVL
-381 ALAFLLQDQGYFL
+381 ALAFLYEDQGYFL

-400 FSPFSLEFLENA
+400 FSPFSLEFLQNA
-412 FSQMLQHAQIV
+412 FFQMLQHAQII

-439 VPLENIRIQDT
+439 VSLENIRIQDT

-458 PEKVGFDEVLR
+458 PEKVGFDEVLK

-477 PHEKIKDFKAKAEKS
+477 PHEKIKDFKTKSKAGKL
-492 EQLNTELNALK
+492 EQLDMELNALK
-503 RLCEYFETG
+503 RLCEYFEKG
-512 GLEEGLLTLAR
+512 GLEEGLLALAR
-523 DIETPFVK
+523 EVETPFVK
-531 VLMDMEFQGF
+531 VLMGMEFQGF

-554 FKDELKVLER
+554 FKNELHVLER
-564 QILDLIGVDFNL
+564 QILELIGVDFNL
-576 NSPKQLGEVLYEKLG
+576 NSPKQLSEILYEKLE
-591 LPKNKSHSTD
+591 LPKNKSRSTD
-601 EKNLL
+601 EKSLL

-672 SPKGLLIRKGFIASS
+672 SPKGLLIRKGFISSS

-712 DLMEAFLK
+712 DLMDAFLK
-720 GRDIHLETSKALFGG
+720 GRDIHLETSKALFGE

-821 VKGNYLREGV
+821 IKGNYLREGV

-873 IEEKNAPELQQE
+873 IEEKNALELQQE

-913 LKG
+913 LKD

>member
-1 MEQPVIKEGTLA
+1 MEEPIIKEGTLA

-28 AKNKPLTNDK
+28 AKNKPLTNVK

-52 KKFYKDRKNMPFIVF
+52 KKFYKDKKNMPFIVF

-116 NGFEADDVIASLA
+116 SGFEADDVIASLA

-162 LAKDCVEKYGILPSQ
+162 LAKDCVKKYGILPSQ

-201 NAKELLQQLGSLE
+201 NAKELLQRLGSLE

-255 IKEFDFLSCAF
+255 IKEFDFSSCTF

-288 RDLENSPTPLI
+288 RDLENPPTPLI
-299 LENTPLLD
+299 LDNASLLENT
-307 SMPILENAPILDSVP
+307 
-322 ILENAPILDSVPASD
+322 PASD
-337 NAPKKSRMIVLES
+337 NAPKKSCMIVLENT
-350 AAPLNAFLEKLKN
+350 APLSAFLEKLKN
-363 PNARVF
+363 SNARIF
-369 MRLVLNKEKKVL
+369 MRLVLDKEKKVL
-381 ALAFLLQDQGYFL
+381 ALAFLLEDQGYFL

-400 FSPFSLEFLENA
+400 FSPFSLEFLQNA
-412 FSQMLQHAQIV
+412 FFKMLQHAQII

-439 VPLENIRIQDT
+439 VSLENICIQDT

-458 PEKVGFDEVLR
+458 PEKVGFDEVLK
-469 EYLKEELI
+469 EYLKEEWI
-477 PHEKIKDFKAKAEKS
+477 PHEKIKDFKTKSKAGKS
-492 EQLNTELNALK
+492 EQLDMELNALK
-503 RLCEYFETG
+503 RLCEYFEKG
-512 GLEEGLLTLAR
+512 GLEEGLLALAR
-523 DIETPFVK
+523 EVETPFMK

-541 KIDAPYFKRLEQE
+541 KIDAPYFKHLEQE
-554 FKDELKVLER
+554 FKNELHVLER
-564 QILDLIGVDFNL
+564 QILDSIGVDFNL
-576 NSPKQLGEVLYEKLG
+576 NSPKQLSEILYEKLE
-591 LPKNKSHSTD
+591 LPQNKSHSTD
-601 EKNLL
+601 EKSLL

-712 DLMEAFLK
+712 DLMDAFLK
-720 GRDIHLETSKALFGG
+720 GRDIHLETSKALFGE

-772 KSYIEAYFK
+772 KSHIEAYFK

-873 IEEKNAPELQQE
+873 IEEKNALELQQE

-892 EVYPLRVPLETSAFV
+892 EVYPLRVPLETSAFI
-907 ANRWNE
+907 AKRWNE

>member
-109 GFTCVEV
+109 GFVCVEV

-201 NAKELLQQLGSLE
+201 NAKELLQRLGSLE
-214 KIYENLDL
+214 NIYENLDL
-222 AKNLLSPKMYQ
+222 AKTLLSPKMYQ
-233 ALIQDKGSAFL
+233 ALIHDKASAFL

-250 LERGC
+250 LQRGC

-299 LENTPLLD
+299 LDSTPALD
-307 SMPILENAPILDSVP
+307 SAPIL
-322 ILENAPILDSVPASD
+322 D
-337 NAPKKSRMIVLES
+337 NAPKKSRLIVLENTALLS
-350 AAPLNAFLEKLKN
+350 VFLEKLEKT
-363 PNARVF
+363 NARIF
-369 MRLVLNKEKKVL
+369 MRLVLDKEKKVL

-400 FSPFSLEFLENA
+400 FSPFSLEFLQNA
-412 FSQMLQHAQIV
+412 FFKMLQHAQII

-439 VPLENIRIQDT
+439 VPLENIHIQDT

-458 PEKVGFDEVLR
+458 PEKVGFDEVLK
-469 EYLKEELI
+469 EYLKEDLI
-477 PHEKIKDFKAKAEKS
+477 PHEKIKDFKTKAEKLELLS
-492 EQLNTELNALK
+492 VELNALK
-503 RLCEYFETG
+503 RLCEYFEKG
-512 GLEEGLLTLAR
+512 GLEEGLLALAR
-523 DIETPFVK
+523 EVETPFMK
-531 VLMDMEFQGF
+531 VLMGMEFQGF

-564 QILDLIGVDFNL
+564 QILELIGVDFNL

-601 EKNLL
+601 EKSLL

-720 GRDIHLETSKALFGG
+720 GRDIHLETSKALFGE

-764 LNIPLNEA
+764 LNISLNEA

-809 YRVFDFTGANDY
+809 YRVFDFAGVNDY
-821 VKGNYLREGV
+821 IKGNYLREGV

-873 IEEKNAPELQQE
+873 IEEKNALELQQE

-907 ANRWNE
+907 AKRWNE
-913 LKG
+913 LKD

>member
-52 KKFYKDRKNMPFIVF
+52 KKFYKDKKNMPFIVF
-67 ALESQTKTKRAEK
+67 ALESQAKTKRAEK

-116 NGFEADDVIASLA
+116 SGFEADDVIASLA

-162 LAKDCVEKYGILPSQ
+162 LAEDCIKKYGILPSQ

-201 NAKELLQQLGSLE
+201 NAKELLQRLGSLE

-233 ALIQDKGSAFL
+233 ALIQDKESAFL

-255 IKEFDFLSCAF
+255 IQEFDFLSCAF

-299 LENTPLLD
+299 LDTASALDNTPLLD
-307 SMPILENAPILDSVP
+307 ST
-322 ILENAPILDSVPASD
+322 
-337 NAPKKSRMIVLES
+337 PKKSCMIVLENT
-350 AAPLNAFLEKLKN
+350 APLSAFLEKLKN

-369 MRLVLNKEKKVL
+369 ARLVLDKEKKVL

-400 FSPFSLEFLENA
+400 FSPFSSEFLQNA
-412 FSQMLQHAQIV
+412 FSQMLQHACII

-439 VPLENIRIQDT
+439 VSLENIRIQDT

-458 PEKVGFDEVLR
+458 PEKVGFDEVLK
-469 EYLKEELI
+469 EYLKEDLI
-477 PHEKIKDFKAKAEKS
+477 PHEKIKDFKTKAEKLELLS
-492 EQLNTELNALK
+492 VELNALK
-503 RLCEYFETG
+503 RLCEYFEKG
-512 GLEEGLLTLAR
+512 GLEEGLLALAR
-523 DIETPFVK
+523 EVETPFVK
-531 VLMDMEFQGF
+531 VLMGMEFQGF

-554 FKDELKVLER
+554 FKNELHVLER
-564 QILDLIGVDFNL
+564 QILELIGVDFNL
-576 NSPKQLGEVLYEKLG
+576 NSPKQLSEILYEKLE
-591 LPKNKSHSTD
+591 LPQNKSHSTD
-601 EKNLL
+601 EKSLL

-697 SQIELRLLAHFSQDK
+697 SQIELRLLAHFSQDR

-720 GRDIHLETSKALFGG
+720 GRDIHLETSKALFGEE
-735 DLAKEKRSIAKS
+735 LAKEKRSIAKS

-764 LNIPLNEA
+764 LNISLNEA

-854 KNNPSVR
+854 KNDPSVR

>member
-1 MEQPVIKEGTLA
+1 MEEPVIKEGTLA

-28 AKNKPLTNDK
+28 AKNKPLTNVK

-52 KKFYKDRKNMPFIVF
+52 KKFYKDKKNMPFIVF

-116 NGFEADDVIASLA
+116 SGFEADDVIASLA

-149 SDKIALFDGKTEF
+149 SDKIVLFDGKTEF

-201 NAKELLQQLGSLE
+201 NAKELLQRLGSLE

-233 ALIQDKGSAFL
+233 ALIQDKESAFL

-255 IKEFDFLSCAF
+255 IKEFDFSSCAF

-288 RDLENSPTPLI
+288 RDLEDSPTPLI
-299 LENTPLLD
+299 LENAPLL
-307 SMPILENAPILDSVP
+307 ENT
-322 ILENAPILDSVPASD
+322 PASD
-337 NAPKKSRMIVLES
+337 NAPKKSRMIVLENTELLS
-350 AAPLNAFLEKLKN
+350 AFLEKLKKT
-363 PNARVF
+363 NARIF
-369 MRLVLNKEKKVL
+369 MRLVLDKEKKVL
-381 ALAFLLQDQGYFL
+381 ALAFLLEDQGYFL

-400 FSPFSLEFLENA
+400 FSPFSLEFLQNA
-412 FSQMLQHAQIV
+412 FSQILQHAQII

-439 VPLENIRIQDT
+439 VSLENIRIQDT

-458 PEKVGFDEVLR
+458 PEKVGFDEVLKQ
-469 EYLKEELI
+469 YLKEELI
-477 PHEKIKDFKAKAEKS
+477 LHEKIKDFKTKSKAGKLELLS
-492 EQLNTELNALK
+492 VELNALK
-503 RLCEYFETG
+503 RLCEYFEKG
-512 GLEEGLLTLAR
+512 GLEEGLLALAR
-523 DIETPFVK
+523 EVETPFVK
-531 VLMDMEFQGF
+531 VLMGMEFQGF

-554 FKDELKVLER
+554 FKNELHVLER
-564 QILDLIGVDFNL
+564 QILDLIGANFNL
-576 NSPKQLGEVLYEKLG
+576 NSPKQLSEILYEKLE

-601 EKNLL
+601 EKSLL

-672 SPKGLLIRKGFIASS
+672 SPKGLLIRKGFISSS

-712 DLMEAFLK
+712 DLIDAFLK
-720 GRDIHLETSKALFGG
+720 GRDIHLETSKALFGE

-821 VKGNYLREGV
+821 IKGNYLREGV

-873 IEEKNAPELQQE
+873 IEEKNALELQQE

-892 EVYPLRVPLETSAFV
+892 EVYPLRVPLETSAFI
-907 ANRWNE
+907 AKRWNE
-913 LKG
+913 LKR

>member
-1 MEQPVIKEGTLA
+1 MEEPVIKEGTLA

-52 KKFYKDRKNMPFIVF
+52 KKFYKDKKNMPFIVF

-116 NGFEADDVIASLA
+116 SGFEADDVIASLA

-201 NAKELLQQLGSLE
+201 NAKELLQRLGSLE

-255 IKEFDFLSCAF
+255 IKEFDFSSCAF

-299 LENTPLLD
+299 LENAPLL
-307 SMPILENAPILDSVP
+307 ENT
-322 ILENAPILDSVPASD
+322 PASD
-337 NAPKKSRMIVLES
+337 NAPKKSRLIVLENTE
-350 AAPLNAFLEKLKN
+350 PLSAFLERLKKT
-363 PNARVF
+363 NARIF
-369 MRLVLNKEKKVL
+369 MRLALDKEKKVL
-381 ALAFLLQDQGYFL
+381 ALAFLLEDQGYFL

-400 FSPFSLEFLENA
+400 FSPFSLEFLQNA
-412 FSQMLQHAQIV
+412 FSQILQHACII

-439 VPLENIRIQDT
+439 VSLENIRIQDT

-458 PEKVGFDEVLR
+458 PEKVGFDEVLK
-469 EYLKEELI
+469 EYLKEEWI
-477 PHEKIKDFKAKAEKS
+477 PHEKIKDFKTKSKAEKL
-492 EQLNTELNALK
+492 EQLDMELNALK
-503 RLCEYFETG
+503 RLCEYFEKG
-512 GLEEGLLTLAR
+512 GLEEGLLALAR
-523 DIETPFVK
+523 EVETPFMK
-531 VLMDMEFQGF
+531 VLMGMEFQGF
-541 KIDAPYFKRLEQE
+541 KIDAPYFKQLEQE
-554 FKDELKVLER
+554 FKNELHVLER
-564 QILDLIGVDFNL
+564 QILELIGVDFNL
-576 NSPKQLGEVLYEKLG
+576 NSPKQLSEILYEKLE

-601 EKNLL
+601 EKSLL

-672 SPKGLLIRKGFIASS
+672 SPKGLLIRKGFISSS

-720 GRDIHLETSKALFGG
+720 GRDIHLETSKALFGE

-809 YRVFDFTGANDY
+809 YRVFDFAGVNDY

-873 IEEKNAPELQQE
+873 IEEKNALELQQE

-892 EVYPLRVPLETSAFV
+892 EVYPLRVPLETSAFI
-907 ANRWNE
+907 AKRWNE

>member
-162 LAKDCVEKYGILPSQ
+162 LVKDCVEKYGILPSQ

-299 LENTPLLD
+299 VENA
-307 SMPILENAPILDSVP
+307 PILENAPAL
-322 ILENAPILDSVPASD
+322 D
-337 NAPKKSRMIVLES
+337 NAPKKSRLIVLES
-350 AAPLNAFLEKLKN
+350 AASFSMFLEKLKN

-369 MRLVLNKEKKVL
+369 MRLVLDKDKKVL

-412 FSQMLQHAQIV
+412 FSQILQHACII

-439 VPLENIRIQDT
+439 VSLENIHIQDT

-458 PEKVGFDEVLR
+458 PEKVGFDEVLK

-477 PHEKIKDFKAKAEKS
+477 PHEKIKDFKAKAEKLELLS
-492 EQLNTELNALK
+492 VELNALK
-503 RLCEYFETG
+503 RLCKYFEKG
-512 GLEEGLLTLAR
+512 GLEENLLSLASG
-523 DIETPFVK
+523 IETPFVK

-554 FKDELKVLER
+554 FKNELHVLER

-613 SIALILEYR
+613 SIPLILEYR

-781 RFPSIKDYLNRM
+781 RFPSIKDYLNGM

-821 VKGNYLREGV
+821 IKGNYLREGV

>member
-1 MEQPVIKEGTLA
+1 MEEPVIKEGTLA

-116 NGFEADDVIASLA
+116 SGFEADDVIASLA

-192 KGVKGIGSK
+192 KGIKGIGSK

-233 ALIQDKGSAFL
+233 ALIQDKESAFL

-288 RDLENSPTPLI
+288 RDLENSPFIVENAPTLDNAPI
-299 LENTPLLD
+299 LN
-307 SMPILENAPILDSVP
+307 SMPILENAPILD
-322 ILENAPILDSVPASD
+322 
-337 NAPKKSRMIVLES
+337 NAPKKSRLIILENT
-350 AAPLNAFLEKLKN
+350 APLSMFLEKLEN
-363 PNARVF
+363 PDARVF
-369 MRLVLNKEKKVL
+369 MRLVLDKDKKIL

-400 FSPFSLEFLENA
+400 FSPFSLEFLQNA
-412 FSQMLQHAQIV
+412 FSQILQHASII

-439 VPLENIRIQDT
+439 VSLENIHIQDT

-458 PEKVGFDEVLR
+458 PEKVGFDEVLK
-469 EYLKEELI
+469 EYLKEDLI
-477 PHEKIKDFKAKAEKS
+477 PHEKIKDFKTKSKAEKS
-492 EQLNTELNALK
+492 ELLSMELNALK
-503 RLCEYFETG
+503 RLCEYFEKG
-512 GLEEGLLTLAR
+512 GLEEGLLILAR

-531 VLMDMEFQGF
+531 VLMGMEFQGF

-554 FKDELKVLER
+554 FKNELNVLER

-576 NSPKQLGEVLYEKLG
+576 NSPKQLGEILYDKLG

-613 SIALILEYR
+613 SIPLILEYR

-764 LNIPLNEA
+764 LNISLNEA

-809 YRVFDFTGANDY
+809 YRVFDFTGTNDY

-892 EVYPLRVPLETSAFV
+892 EVYPLRVPLETSAFI
-907 ANRWNE
+907 AKRWNE

>member
-1 MEQPVIKEGTLA
+1 
-13 LIDTFAYLFRSYYMS
+13 
-28 AKNKPLTNDK
+28 
-38 GFPTGLLTGLVGMV
+38 
-52 KKFYKDRKNMPFIVF
+52 
-67 ALESQTKTKRAEK
+67 
-80 LGEYKQNRKDA
+80 
-91 PKEMLLQI
+91 
-99 PIALEWLQKM
+99 
-109 GFTCVEV
+109 
-116 NGFEADDVIASLA
+116 
-129 TLSPYKT
+129 
-136 RIYSKDKDFNQLL
+136 
-149 SDKIALFDGKTEF
+149 
-162 LAKDCVEKYGILPSQ
+162 
-177 FTDYQGIVGDSSDNY
+177 
-192 KGVKGIGSK
+192 
-201 NAKELLQQLGSLE
+201 
-214 KIYENLDL
+214 
-222 AKNLLSPKMYQ
+222 
-233 ALIQDKGSAFL
+233 
-244 SKELAT
+244 
-250 LERGC
+250 
-255 IKEFDFLSCAF
+255 
-266 PSENPLLKIKDELK
+266 
-280 EYGFISTL
+280 
-288 RDLENSPTPLI
+288 
-299 LENTPLLD
+299 
-307 SMPILENAPILDSVP
+307 
-322 ILENAPILDSVPASD
+322 
-337 NAPKKSRMIVLES
+337 
-350 AAPLNAFLEKLKN
+350 
-363 PNARVF
+363 
-369 MRLVLNKEKKVL
+369 MRLVLDKDKKIL
-381 ALAFLLQDQGYFL
+381 ALAFLYEDQGYFL

-400 FSPFSLEFLENA
+400 FSPFSLEFLQNA
-412 FSQMLQHAQIV
+412 FSQILQHACII

-439 VPLENIRIQDT
+439 VSLENIRIQDT

-458 PEKVGFDEVLR
+458 PEKVGFDEVLK
-469 EYLKEELI
+469 EYLKEDLI
-477 PHEKIKDFKAKAEKS
+477 PHEKIKDFKTKSKVEKLELLS
-492 EQLNTELNALK
+492 VELNALK
-503 RLCEYFETG
+503 RLCEYFEKG
-512 GLEEGLLTLAR
+512 GLEEDLLTLAR
-523 DIETPFVK
+523 DIETPFMK
-531 VLMDMEFQGF
+531 VLMGMEFQGF
-541 KIDAPYFKRLEQE
+541 KIDAPYFKHLEQE
-554 FKDELKVLER
+554 FKNELHVLEH

-576 NSPKQLGEVLYEKLG
+576 NSPKQLSEVLYEKLG

-764 LNIPLNEA
+764 LNIPLSEA

-809 YRVFDFTGANDY
+809 YRVFDFTGVNDY
-821 VKGNYLREGV
+821 IKGNYLREGV

-873 IEEKNAPELQQE
+873 IEEKNAPKLQRE

>member
-28 AKNKPLTNDK
+28 AKTKPLTNDK

-109 GFTCVEV
+109 GFTCVEIS
-116 NGFEADDVIASLA
+116 GFEADDVIASLA

-192 KGVKGIGSK
+192 KGIKGIGSK

-233 ALIQDKGSAFL
+233 ALIQDKESAFL

-255 IKEFDFLSCAF
+255 IKEFDFSSCAF

-288 RDLENSPTPLI
+288 RDLENSPLIVENAPTSDSTPALDSAPI
-299 LENTPLLD
+299 LD
-307 SMPILENAPILDSVP
+307 SMPILNNS
-322 ILENAPILDSVPASD
+322 
-337 NAPKKSRMIVLES
+337 PKKSRMIVLES
-350 AAPLNAFLEKLKN
+350 AEPLSMFLEKLEN

-369 MRLVLNKEKKVL
+369 MRLVLDKDKKIL

-400 FSPFSLEFLENA
+400 FSPFSLELLQNA
-412 FSQMLQHAQIV
+412 FSQMLQHAQII

-439 VPLENIRIQDT
+439 VSLENIHIQDT

-458 PEKVGFDEVLR
+458 PEKVGFDEVLK
-469 EYLKEELI
+469 EYLKEDLI
-477 PHEKIKDFKAKAEKS
+477 PHEKIKDFKTKSKAEKS
-492 EQLNTELNALK
+492 ELLSMELNALK
-503 RLCEYFETG
+503 RLCEYFEKG
-512 GLEEGLLTLAR
+512 GLEEGLLILAR

-531 VLMDMEFQGF
+531 VLMGMEFQGF

-554 FKDELKVLER
+554 FKNELNVLER

-576 NSPKQLGEVLYEKLG
+576 NSPKQLGEILYDKLG

-613 SIALILEYR
+613 SIPLILEYR

-764 LNIPLNEA
+764 LNIPLSEA

-781 RFPSIKDYLNRM
+781 RFPSIKDYLNGMR
-793 KEEILKTSK
+793 EEILKTSK

-809 YRVFDFTGANDY
+809 YRVFDFNGVNDY

-892 EVYPLRVPLETSAFV
+892 EVYPLRVPLETSAFI
-907 ANRWNE
+907 AKRWNE

>member
-109 GFTCVEV
+109 GFTCVEIS
-116 NGFEADDVIASLA
+116 GFEADDVIASLA

-201 NAKELLQQLGSLE
+201 NAKELLQRLGSLE

-233 ALIQDKGSAFL
+233 ALIQDKESAFL

-299 LENTPLLD
+299 LDNAPALEDTPASENT
-307 SMPILENAPILDSVP
+307 
-322 ILENAPILDSVPASD
+322 PASD
-337 NAPKKSRMIVLES
+337 NAPKKLHMIVLENP
-350 AAPLNAFLEKLKN
+350 APLSAFLEKLKKT
-363 PNARVF
+363 NARIF
-369 MRLVLNKEKKVL
+369 ARLVLDKEKKVL
-381 ALAFLLQDQGYFL
+381 ALAFLYEDQGYFL

-400 FSPFSLEFLENA
+400 FSPFSLEFLQNA
-412 FSQMLQHAQIV
+412 FSQMLQHACII

-439 VPLENIRIQDT
+439 VSLENIRIQDT

-458 PEKVGFDEVLR
+458 PEKVGFDEVLK
-469 EYLKEELI
+469 EYLKEDLV
-477 PHEKIKDFKAKAEKS
+477 PHEKIKDFKTTSKAEKS
-492 EQLNTELNALK
+492 EQLSLELNALK
-503 RLCEYFETG
+503 RLCEYFEKG
-512 GLEEGLLTLAR
+512 GLEEGLLALAR
-523 DIETPFVK
+523 DIETPFMK
-531 VLMDMEFQGF
+531 VLMGMEFQGF

-576 NSPKQLGEVLYEKLG
+576 NSPKQLGEVLYEKLE

-764 LNIPLNEA
+764 LNISLNEA

-781 RFPSIKDYLNRM
+781 RFPSIKDYLNGM

-821 VKGNYLREGV
+821 IKGNYLREGV

-873 IEEKNAPELQQE
+873 IEEKNALELQQE

-892 EVYPLRVPLETSAFV
+892 EVYPLRVPLETSTFV

-913 LKG
+913 LKR

>member
-109 GFTCVEV
+109 GFTCVEIS
-116 NGFEADDVIASLA
+116 GFEADDVIASLA

-233 ALIQDKGSAFL
+233 ALIHDKESAFL

-255 IKEFDFLSCAF
+255 IKEFDFSSCTF

-299 LENTPLLD
+299 LDN
-307 SMPILENAPILDSVP
+307 
-322 ILENAPILDSVPASD
+322 VPALD
-337 NAPKKSRMIVLES
+337 NAPKKSRMIVLENT
-350 AAPLNAFLEKLKN
+350 APLSAFLEKLKN
-363 PNARVF
+363 SNARIF
-369 MRLVLNKEKKVL
+369 ARLVLDKEKKVL

-400 FSPFSLEFLENA
+400 FSPFSSEFLQNA

-439 VPLENIRIQDT
+439 VSLENIRIQDT

-458 PEKVGFDEVLR
+458 PEKVGLDEALQ

-477 PHEKIKDFKAKAEKS
+477 LHETIKDFKTKSKAEKL
-492 EQLNTELNALK
+492 ERLDMELNALK
-503 RLCEYFETG
+503 RLCEYFEKG
-512 GLEEGLLTLAR
+512 GLEEGLLALAR
-523 DIETPFVK
+523 EVETPFMK
-531 VLMDMEFQGF
+531 VLMGMEFQGF

-554 FKDELKVLER
+554 FKNELHVLER

-576 NSPKQLGEVLYEKLG
+576 NSPKQLSEILYEKLE

-601 EKNLL
+601 EKSLL

-672 SPKGLLIRKGFIASS
+672 SSKGLLIRKGFIASS

-720 GRDIHLETSKALFGG
+720 GRDIHLETSKALFGEE
-735 DLAKEKRSIAKS
+735 LAKEKRSVAKS

-892 EVYPLRVPLETSAFV
+892 EVYPLRVPLETSAFM
-907 ANRWNE
+907 AKRWNE

>member
-1 MEQPVIKEGTLA
+1 MEEPVIKEGTLA

-116 NGFEADDVIASLA
+116 SGFEADDVIASLA
-129 TLSPYKT
+129 TISPYKT

-149 SDKIALFDGKTEF
+149 SDKITLFDGKTEF
-162 LAKDCVEKYGILPSQ
+162 LAKDCVKKYGILPSQ

-201 NAKELLQQLGSLE
+201 NAKELLQRLGSLE

-233 ALIQDKGSAFL
+233 ALIQDKESAFL

-299 LENTPLLD
+299 LDNTPLLD
-307 SMPILENAPILDSVP
+307 NTS
-322 ILENAPILDSVPASD
+322 ASD
-337 NAPKKSRMIVLES
+337 NAPKKSRMIVLENTE
-350 AAPLNAFLEKLKN
+350 PLSAFLEKLKKT
-363 PNARVF
+363 NARIF
-369 MRLVLNKEKKVL
+369 MRLALDKEKKVL
-381 ALAFLLQDQGYFL
+381 ALAFLLEDQGYFL

-400 FSPFSLEFLENA
+400 FSPFSLEFLQNA
-412 FSQMLQHAQIV
+412 FSQMLQHAQII

-439 VPLENIRIQDT
+439 VSLENIRIQDT

-458 PEKVGFDEVLR
+458 PEKVGFDEVLK
-469 EYLKEELI
+469 EYLKEEWI
-477 PHEKIKDFKAKAEKS
+477 PHEKIKDFKTKSKAGKL
-492 EQLNTELNALK
+492 EQLDMELNALK
-503 RLCEYFETG
+503 RLCEYFEQG
-512 GLEEGLLTLAR
+512 GLEENLLALAR
-523 DIETPFVK
+523 EVETPFIK
-531 VLMDMEFQGF
+531 VLMGMEFQGF

-554 FKDELKVLER
+554 FKNELHVLER
-564 QILDLIGVDFNL
+564 QILELIGVDFNL
-576 NSPKQLGEVLYEKLG
+576 NSPKQLSEILYEKLE
-591 LPKNKSHSTD
+591 LPQNKSHSTD
-601 EKNLL
+601 EKSLL

-697 SQIELRLLAHFSQDK
+697 SQIELRLLAHFSQDR
-712 DLMEAFLK
+712 DLMDAFLK
-720 GRDIHLETSKALFGG
+720 GRDIHLETSKALFGE

-821 VKGNYLREGV
+821 IKGNYLREGV
-831 NAIFQGSAS
+831 NAIFQGSTS

-873 IEEKNAPELQQE
+873 IEEKNALELQQE

-892 EVYPLRVPLETSAFV
+892 EVYPLRVPLETSAFM
-907 ANRWNE
+907 AKRWNE

>member
-1 MEQPVIKEGTLA
+1 MEELKERTLA

-52 KKFYKDRKNMPFIVF
+52 KKFYKDKKNMPFIVF

-116 NGFEADDVIASLA
+116 SGFEADDVIASLA

-201 NAKELLQQLGSLE
+201 NAKELLQRLGSLE
-214 KIYENLDL
+214 NIYENLDL

-233 ALIQDKGSAFL
+233 ALIQDKASAFL

-255 IKEFDFLSCAF
+255 IKEFDFSSCAF

-299 LENTPLLD
+299 LDNAPLLENT
-307 SMPILENAPILDSVP
+307 
-322 ILENAPILDSVPASD
+322 PASD
-337 NAPKKSRMIVLES
+337 NAPRKPRMIVLENTAS
-350 AAPLNAFLEKLKN
+350 FSAFLERLKKT
-363 PNARVF
+363 NARIF
-369 MRLVLNKEKKVL
+369 MRLALDKEKKVL
-381 ALAFLLQDQGYFL
+381 ALAFLYEDQGYFL

-400 FSPFSLEFLENA
+400 FSPFSLEFLQNA
-412 FSQMLQHAQIV
+412 FFKMLQHAQII

-439 VPLENIRIQDT
+439 VSLENIRIQDT

-458 PEKVGFDEVLR
+458 PEKVGFDEVLK

-477 PHEKIKDFKAKAEKS
+477 LHEKIKDFKTKSKAGK
-492 EQLNTELNALK
+492 LELLSVELHALK
-503 RLCEYFETG
+503 RLCEYFEKG
-512 GLEEGLLTLAR
+512 GLEEGLLALAR
-523 DIETPFVK
+523 EVETPFMK
-531 VLMDMEFQGF
+531 VLMGMEFQGF

-554 FKDELKVLER
+554 FKNELHVLER
-564 QILDLIGVDFNL
+564 QILELIGVDFNL
-576 NSPKQLGEVLYEKLG
+576 NSPKQLSEILYEKLG

-601 EKNLL
+601 EKSLL

-735 DLAKEKRSIAKS
+735 ELAKEKRSIAKS

-821 VKGNYLREGV
+821 IKGNYLREGV

-873 IEEKNAPELQQE
+873 IEEKNALELQQE

-892 EVYPLRVPLETSAFV
+892 EVYPLRVPLETSAFM
-907 ANRWNE
+907 AKRWNE

>member
-116 NGFEADDVIASLA
+116 NGFEADDVIATLA

-149 SDKIALFDGKTEF
+149 SGKIALFDGKTEF
-162 LAKDCVEKYGILPSQ
+162 LAQDCVEKYGILPSQ

-201 NAKELLQQLGSLE
+201 NAKELLQRLGSLE

-288 RDLENSPTPLI
+288 RDLENSPLI
-299 LENTPLLD
+299 LDNA
-307 SMPILENAPILDSVP
+307 SALENAPALD
-322 ILENAPILDSVPASD
+322 NAPASD
-337 NAPKKSRMIVLES
+337 NASKKSSMIVLES
-350 AAPLNAFLEKLKN
+350 AEPLSMFLEKLKN

-369 MRLVLNKEKKVL
+369 VRLVLNKEKKVL
-381 ALAFLLQDQGYFL
+381 ALAFLLEDQGYFL

-400 FSPFSLEFLENA
+400 FSPFSSEFLQNA

-458 PEKVGFDEVLR
+458 PEKVGFDEVLK

-477 PHEKIKDFKAKAEKS
+477 PHEKIKDFKTKAEKLELLS
-492 EQLNTELNALK
+492 VELNALK
-503 RLCEYFETG
+503 RLCEYFEKG
-512 GLEEGLLTLAR
+512 GLEEGLLALAR
-523 DIETPFVK
+523 EVETPFMK
-531 VLMDMEFQGF
+531 VLMGMEFQGF

-564 QILDLIGVDFNL
+564 QILELIGVDFNL

-764 LNIPLNEA
+764 LNISLNEA

-781 RFPSIKDYLNRM
+781 RFPSIKDYLNGM

-809 YRVFDFTGANDY
+809 YRVFDFTGVNDY

>member
-1 MEQPVIKEGTLA
+1 MEQPVVKEGTLA

-116 NGFEADDVIASLA
+116 NGFEADDVIATLA

-192 KGVKGIGSK
+192 KGIKGIGSK
-201 NAKELLQQLGSLE
+201 NAKELLQRLGSLE

-233 ALIQDKGSAFL
+233 ALIHDKGSAFL

-288 RDLENSPTPLI
+288 RDLENSPLI
-299 LENTPLLD
+299 V
-307 SMPILENAPILDSVP
+307 ENAPALDS
-322 ILENAPILDSVPASD
+322 APALD

-350 AAPLNAFLEKLKN
+350 AEPLSAFLEKLEN
-363 PNARVF
+363 SNARIF
-369 MRLVLNKEKKVL
+369 MRLVLDKEKKVL
-381 ALAFLLQDQGYFL
+381 ALAFLYEDQGYFL

-400 FSPFSLEFLENA
+400 FSPFSLEFLQNA
-412 FSQMLQHAQIV
+412 FFKMLQHAQII

-432 FLKAKYQ
+432 FLRAKYQ
-439 VPLENIRIQDT
+439 VSLENIRIQDT

-477 PHEKIKDFKAKAEKS
+477 PHEKIKDFKIKAEKLELLS
-492 EQLNTELNALK
+492 AELNALK
-503 RLCEYFETG
+503 RLCEYFEKG
-512 GLEEGLLTLAR
+512 GLEEGLLALAR
-523 DIETPFVK
+523 EVETPFMK
-531 VLMDMEFQGF
+531 VLIGMEFQGF

-554 FKDELKVLER
+554 FKDELKVLEH

-613 SIALILEYR
+613 SIPLILEYR

-630 YTTPLLRL
+630 YTTPLLHL

-720 GRDIHLETSKALFGG
+720 GRDIHLETSKALFGEE
-735 DLAKEKRSIAKS
+735 LAKEKRSIAKS

-764 LNIPLNEA
+764 LNIPLSEA

-781 RFPSIKDYLNRM
+781 RFPSIKDYLNGM

-809 YRVFDFTGANDY
+809 YRVFDFAGVNDY
-821 VKGNYLREGV
+821 IKGNYLREGV

>member
-116 NGFEADDVIASLA
+116 SGFEADDVIASLA

-149 SDKIALFDGKTEF
+149 SDKIVLFDGKTEF

-201 NAKELLQQLGSLE
+201 NAKELLQRLGSLE

-222 AKNLLSPKMYQ
+222 AKNLLNPKMYQ
-233 ALIQDKGSAFL
+233 ALIQDKESAFL

-255 IKEFDFLSCAF
+255 IKEFDFSSCAF

-299 LENTPLLD
+299 LDNTPLLD
-307 SMPILENAPILDSVP
+307 NT
-322 ILENAPILDSVPASD
+322 PASD
-337 NAPKKSRMIVLES
+337 NAPKKSRMIVLENTE
-350 AAPLNAFLEKLKN
+350 PLSAFLEKLKKT
-363 PNARVF
+363 NARIF
-369 MRLVLNKEKKVL
+369 MRLALDKEKKVL
-381 ALAFLLQDQGYFL
+381 ALAFLLEDQGYFL

-400 FSPFSLEFLENA
+400 FSPFSLEFLQNA
-412 FSQMLQHAQIV
+412 FSQMLQHACII

-439 VPLENIRIQDT
+439 VSLENIRIQDT

-458 PEKVGFDEVLR
+458 PEKVGFDEVLK
-469 EYLKEELI
+469 EYLKEEWI
-477 PHEKIKDFKAKAEKS
+477 PHEKIKDFKTKSKAGKL
-492 EQLNTELNALK
+492 EQLDRELNALK
-503 RLCEYFETG
+503 RLCEYFEKG
-512 GLEEGLLTLAR
+512 GLEEGLLALAR
-523 DIETPFVK
+523 EVETPFVK
-531 VLMDMEFQGF
+531 VLMGMEFQGF

-554 FKDELKVLER
+554 FKNELHVLEC

-576 NSPKQLGEVLYEKLG
+576 NSPKQLGEVLYEKLE

-601 EKNLL
+601 EKSLL

-712 DLMEAFLK
+712 DLMDAFLK
-720 GRDIHLETSKALFGG
+720 GRDIHLETSKALFGE

-809 YRVFDFTGANDY
+809 YRVFDFTGVNDY

-873 IEEKNAPELQQE
+873 IEEKNALELQQE

-892 EVYPLRVPLETSAFV
+892 EVYPLRVPLETSAFM
-907 ANRWNE
+907 AKRWNE

>member
-1 MEQPVIKEGTLA
+1 MEQPVIREGTLA

-201 NAKELLQQLGSLE
+201 NAKELLQRLGSLE

-233 ALIQDKGSAFL
+233 ALIQDKASAFL

-299 LENTPLLD
+299 V
-307 SMPILENAPILDSVP
+307 ENAPTLDST
-322 ILENAPILDSVPASD
+322 PASD
-337 NAPKKSRMIVLES
+337 NAPTLDSAPKKSRMIVLES
-350 AAPLNAFLEKLKN
+350 AAPLSAFLEKLKN
-363 PNARVF
+363 PNARIF
-369 MRLVLNKEKKVL
+369 ARLVLDKEKKVL

-400 FSPFSLEFLENA
+400 FSPFSLEFLQNA
-412 FSQMLQHAQIV
+412 FFKMLQHAQII

-458 PEKVGFDEVLR
+458 PEKVGFDEVLK

-477 PHEKIKDFKAKAEKS
+477 PHEKIKDFKAKAEKLELLS
-492 EQLNTELNALK
+492 VELNALK
-503 RLCEYFETG
+503 RLCEYFEKG
-512 GLEEGLLTLAR
+512 GLEENLLSLAR
-523 DIETPFVK
+523 EVETPFVK
-531 VLMDMEFQGF
+531 VLMGMEFQGF
-541 KIDAPYFKRLEQE
+541 KIDAPYFKCLEQE
-554 FKDELKVLER
+554 FKNELHVLER

-576 NSPKQLGEVLYEKLG
+576 NSPKQLSEVLYEKLG

-601 EKNLL
+601 EKSLL

-764 LNIPLNEA
+764 LNISLNEA

-821 VKGNYLREGV
+821 IKGNYLREGV

-873 IEEKNAPELQQE
+873 IEEKNALELQQE

-913 LKG
+913 LKD